1 MCPVAITYKLDFIT
15 SKDHERRC
23 VAFLISSDSKLRALA
38 AFRSLRANEKRRLL
52 TRFDHW
58 CAGVVNTKAYHG
70 WNKSEFSGRYDKCF
84 VFKGNEGGSQLRLYG
99 FLIHPE
105 CEKRPRFVLCV
116 LTDYAYKK
124 TNATDPKDLERTE
137 QLRTDPR
144 VIEAIK
150 TTFGE

>member
-105 CEKRPRFVLCV
+105 C
-116 LTDYAYKK
+116 AYKK